1 MLINHYICAII
12 KKINIMSVIKVV
24 ELMSSSKKSWE
35 DATAKAVKKASKS
48 IKGIKSAYVQ
58 SQSVVVKD
66 GEVSEYRVNLKISF
80 EVK

>member
-1 MLINHYICAII
+1 
-12 KKINIMSVIKVV
+12 
-24 ELMSSSKKSWE
+24 MSSSKKSWE

-58 SQSVVVKD
+58 DQSVVVKN
-66 GEVSEYRVNLKISF
+66 GEVSEYRVNLKVSF

>member
-1 MLINHYICAII
+1 
-12 KKINIMSVIKVV
+12 MSVMKVV
-24 ELMSSSKKSWE
+24 ELMASSKKSWE

-58 SQSVVVKD
+58 DQSVVVTN
-66 GEVSEYRVNLKISF
+66 GEVSEYRVNLKVTF